1 MPPETTPTTNAH
13 WIWVLP
19 TLAIAVLLAFWP
31 NLTGD
36 FVYDDLTLVAQDPLL
51 RSLGNAPDL
60 MTKPLWSGLPGLSE
74 AEASS
79 IGHWRPLTSLGLALG
94 FALGGS
100 AQSTLPFH
108 LLSLL
113 FHLLASLAVFS
124 LAKRLFAK
132 HEHGPVVALFVAL
145 IFAVHPLH
153 VESVSWISAI
163 NDPLFGLFA
172 LVSLNAWLKWRDEGG
187 EGFPLVASGAF
198 LCALLSKEQ
207 ALGLLPIVLVF
218 ELVTRKQPIQAA
230 RGWGA
235 LLSVVALWYIMRVAV
250 FGEAMAG
257 FGRGGETSV
266 GIGRE
271 LMLRIEM
278 LGGGMY
284 HLLDPT
290 DLSPFRPFR
299 NPVPDGDPL
308 RQVQM
313 IGAMV
318 LALGLG
324 FAFLTRDKLSKLGLL
339 LLPAGMLPVLIY
351 TSGLGQTPY
360 ADRYLYLPVLGV
372 ALIAAHF
379 AFRVLPKYAAMAA
392 LAAVVFTFG
401 RLTALQSATWNDQ
414 ETLFST
420 AIEKSPDYTMLYW
433 QLGEI
438 RRQNYLQTD
447 DPKELKASFAMFDYA
462 TDLLVRARTDESI
475 PKSELDHM
483 QTSLGQAWCYLHQAD
498 GDEYRDFET
507 PRTIFNML
515 LEKVYQREQFNA
527 DQGFT
532 RAMLPLEQIFC
543 GLGVCA
549 VAMGEPDEAISNFK
563 RALEFNPSF
572 APAAH
577 NLGIVYFD
585 QQQWEL
591 ARQLLERTLEL
602 KPDDTEVMA
611 FLARSLFE
619 GGWPDRALQV
629 ADRIAEIDPASAVPK
644 ILEGSAAFKKR
655 DWSAAL
661 AAFDQAIV
669 LDPRDAFSQY
679 RRGMTLYQMGEIESA
694 IKALRRACELSP
706 TNFESH
712 YNLGSFLLA
721 NGSES
726 VAQPYLDRAYSIGGD
741 ARSLAAMRER
751 LYSLDV
757 TNDERL
763 HAFATLDDQRKDP
776 AGALWWAERSLLA
789 NPSNGMSRHLK
800 GRILLDS
807 NEFTLAL
814 PELQMAVKIFPNG
827 VGPLTDLGRCYG
839 KVGKPELATEMLDRA
854 LELIESQPIPTDPEM
869 VEGFLTLRK
878 NMRTKI
884 ETLRSSL

>member
-1 MPPETTPTTNAH
+1 MPPETTPPTNAH
-13 WIWVLP
+13 WIWVVP
-19 TLAIAVLLAFWP
+19 TLALAVLVAFWP
-31 NLTGD
+31 NLTGN
-36 FVYDDLTLVAQDPLL
+36 FVYDDLTLVAQDPML
-51 RSLGNAPDL
+51 RSLGNATEL
-60 MTKPLWSGLPGLSE
+60 VSKPLWSGLPGLSD
-74 AEASS
+74 AEAGA
-79 IGHWRPLTSLGLALG
+79 IGHWRPLTSLSLALG

-113 FHLLASLAVFS
+113 FHLLASLAAFS
-124 LAKRLFAK
+124 LAKRLFAN
-132 HEHGPVVALFVAL
+132 HEHGTVAALFVAL
-145 IFAVHPLH
+145 LFAVHPVH

-172 LVSLNAWLKWRDEGG
+172 LVSLGAWLKWRDDGSEGL
-187 EGFPLVASGAF
+187 PLLAAGAF

-218 ELVTRKQPIQAA
+218 ELVTREQPKRAA
-230 RGWGA
+230 RGWLA
-235 LLSVVALWYIMRVAV
+235 LLGVVALWYFMRAAV

-257 FGRGGETSV
+257 FGRGGESS
-266 GIGRE
+266 GDLARD
-271 LMLRIEM
+271 LMLRVEM

-299 NPVPDGDPL
+299 NPVPDGDAL
-308 RQVQM
+308 HQVQM
-313 IGAMV
+313 IGALV

-324 FAFLTRDKLSKLGLL
+324 FAFLARDSMSKLGLL

-360 ADRYLYLPVLGV
+360 ADRYLYLPVLGISLV
-372 ALIAAHF
+372 IAHF
-379 AFRVLPKYAAMAA
+379 AFRVLPKVAAIGA
-392 LAAVVFTFG
+392 LTVVVCVFG
-401 RLTALQSATWNDQ
+401 RLTMLQSATWNDQ

-420 AIEKSPDYTMLYW
+420 AIEKNPDYTMLYW

-438 RRQNYLQTD
+438 RRQNYLQTME
-447 DPKELKASFAMFDYA
+447 PAELKAAFAMFDSA
-462 TDLLVRARTDESI
+462 TDLLVLARTDESI
-475 PKSELDHM
+475 PKSELDHL

-498 GDEYRDFET
+498 GDEFKDFET

-527 DQGFT
+527 DNGFN

-549 VAMGEPDEAISNFK
+549 VAMGDPDEAIAHFK
-563 RALEFNPSF
+563 RALEFNPNF
-572 APAAH
+572 APATH

-591 ARQLLERTLEL
+591 SRQMLERTLEL
-602 KPDDTEVMA
+602 KPDDTDVMA
-611 FLARSLFE
+611 YLARSLFE
-619 GGWPDRALQV
+619 AGWPDSALEV
-629 ADRIAEIDPASAVPK
+629 AARIAELDPGSPVPK
-644 ILEGSAAFKKR
+644 VLEGSAAFKKR
-655 DWSAAL
+655 DWSKAL
-661 AAFDQAIV
+661 AAFDQALV
-669 LDPRDAFSQY
+669 LDPRDAFSHY
-679 RRGMTLYQMGEIESA
+679 RRGMTLYQMDLIESA
-694 IKALRRACELSP
+694 IKALRRSCELSP
-706 TNFESH
+706 THFESH

-726 VAQPYLDRAYSIGGD
+726 IAQPYLDRAYSIGGD
-741 ARSLAAMRER
+741 PRSLAAMREA
-751 LYSLDV
+751 LYALDM

-763 HAFATLDDQRKDP
+763 HAFAALDDQRKDA

-789 NPSNGMSRHLK
+789 NPANGMSRHLK

-814 PELQMAVKIFPNG
+814 PELEMAVKIYPNG
-827 VGPLTDLGRCYG
+827 IGPVIDLGRCYG
-839 KVGKPELATEMLDRA
+839 KVGKPELAMENFDRA
-854 LELIESQPIPTDPEM
+854 LQLIQAQRAPSDPEQL
-869 VEGFLTLRK
+869 EGFRTLQQ
-878 NMRTKI
+878 NMREKV
-884 ETLRSSL
+884 EALRNAL

>member
-13 WIWVLP
+13 WIWVVP
-19 TLAIAVLLAFWP
+19 TLALAVLVAFWP
-31 NLTGD
+31 NLNGD
-36 FVYDDLTLVAQDPLL
+36 FVYDDLTLVAQDPML

-60 MTKPLWSGLPGLSE
+60 VTKPLWSGLPGLSE

-79 IGHWRPLTSLGLALG
+79 IGHWRPLTSLSLALG

-100 AQSTLPFH
+100 AKATLPFH

-113 FHLLASLAVFS
+113 FHLLASLSVFA

-132 HEHGPVVALFVAL
+132 QEHGPVAALFVAL

-172 LVSLNAWLKWRDEGG
+172 LVSLGAWVKWRDEGS
-187 EGFPLVASGAF
+187 EGLPLLATGTF

-218 ELVTRKQPIQAA
+218 ELVTRKQLSQVA
-230 RGWGA
+230 RGWAA
-235 LLSVVALWYIMRVAV
+235 LLGVVALWYLMRMAV

-257 FGRGGETSV
+257 FGRGGDTST
-266 GIGRE
+266 GLGRD
-271 LMLRIEM
+271 LMLRLEM

-299 NPVPDGDPL
+299 NPVPDGDAL

-313 IGAMV
+313 IGVMV

-324 FAFLTRDKLSKLGLL
+324 FAFLARDAMSKLGLL
-339 LLPAGMLPVLIY
+339 LLPAGMLPVLVY

-360 ADRYLYLPVLGV
+360 ADRYLYLPVLGI
-372 ALIAAHF
+372 ALIMAHF
-379 AFRVLPKYAAMAA
+379 AFRALPKYAAMAA
-392 LAAVVFTFG
+392 LAAVVFAFG
-401 RLTALQSATWNDQ
+401 RLSVLQSATWTDQ

-420 AIEKSPDYTMLYW
+420 AIEKNPDYTMLYW

-438 RRQNYLQTD
+438 RRQNYLQTL
-447 DPKELKASFAMFDYA
+447 DPNELKAAFAMFDQA
-462 TDLLVRARTDESI
+462 TDLLVQARTDESI

-483 QTSLGQAWCYLHQAD
+483 QTSLGQAWCYLHQAN
-498 GDEYRDFET
+498 GDEFNDFET

-515 LEKVYQREQFNA
+515 LEKVYQREQYNA

-563 RALEFNPSF
+563 RALDFNPSF
-572 APAAH
+572 APAAY

-591 ARQLLERTLEL
+591 ARQLFERALKL

-611 FLARSLFE
+611 FLARALFE
-619 GGWPDRALQV
+619 AGWPDRALVV
-629 ADRIAEIDPASAVPK
+629 ADRIATIDPESPIPK
-644 ILEGSAAFKKR
+644 VLEGSAAFKKR

-669 LDPRDAFSQY
+669 LDPRDAFSHY
-679 RRGMTLYQMGEIESA
+679 RRGMTLYQMDMIESA
-694 IKALRRACELSP
+694 IKALRRSCELSP
-706 TNFESH
+706 TNFEAH

-726 VAQPYLDRAYSIGGD
+726 IAQPYLDRAYSIGGD
-741 ARSLAAMRER
+741 ARAIAAMRER
-751 LYSLDV
+751 LYSLDM

-763 HAFATLDDQRKDP
+763 HAFAALDDQRKDP

-789 NPSNGMSRHLK
+789 NPNNGLARHLK
-800 GRILLDS
+800 GRILLDG

-814 PELQMAVKIFPNG
+814 PELQLAAKIFPNG

-839 KVGKPELATEMLDRA
+839 KVGKPELAREMFDRA
-854 LELIESQPIPTDPEM
+854 LGMIDAQPVPNDPELI
-869 VEGFLTLRK
+869 EGFLTLRK
-878 NMRTKI
+878 GMRTKI
-884 ETLRSSL
+884 ETLRNSL